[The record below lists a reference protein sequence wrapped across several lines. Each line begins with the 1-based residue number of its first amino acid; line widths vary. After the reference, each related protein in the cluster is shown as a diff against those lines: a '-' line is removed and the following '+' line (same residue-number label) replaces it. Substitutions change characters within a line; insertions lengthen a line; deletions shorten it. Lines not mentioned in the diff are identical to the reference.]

1 MVSQAEQNC
10 INSFEKSLASRCIDF
25 AICREADQVVVSL
38 DKVLR
43 HLFPEGPLLLGLKVV
58 LLLCPKD
65 AFAQVL
71 KASAWKVWIRVK
83 RSWNNFER
91 ALNLPPVAGSPHR
104 SMILSRWALASLASG
119 THSKSLAMT
128 EYWPLLAF
136 SSASSSS
143 SNSLGSTVSSTQ

>member
-1 MVSQAEQNC
+1 MVSHNVKGSWSK
-10 INSFEKSLASRCIDF
+10 IVYNSFDNSALASGCIDF

-71 KASAWKVWIRVK
+71 KASA
-83 RSWNNFER
+83 
-91 ALNLPPVAGSPHR
+91 
-104 SMILSRWALASLASG
+104 
-119 THSKSLAMT
+119 
-128 EYWPLLAF
+128 
-136 SSASSSS
+136 
-143 SNSLGSTVSSTQ
+143 